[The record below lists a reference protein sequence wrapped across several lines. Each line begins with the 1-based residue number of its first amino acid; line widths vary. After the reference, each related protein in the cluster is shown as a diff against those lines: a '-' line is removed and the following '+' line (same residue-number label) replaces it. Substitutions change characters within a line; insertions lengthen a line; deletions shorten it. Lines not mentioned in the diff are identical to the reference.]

1 MLTASVGKRGPQPRQ
16 DRTTVRA
23 TRLQVLL
30 TANELADLQA
40 RAREAGRTVASY
52 VRVLLGL
59 EK

>member
-1 MLTASVGKRGPQPRQ
+1 M
-16 DRTTVRA
+16 RA